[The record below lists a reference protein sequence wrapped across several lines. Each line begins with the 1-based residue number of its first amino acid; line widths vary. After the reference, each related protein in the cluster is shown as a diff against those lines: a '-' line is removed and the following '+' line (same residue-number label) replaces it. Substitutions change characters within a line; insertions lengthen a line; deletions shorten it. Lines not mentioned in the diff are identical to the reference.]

1 MISPFLMVEAKT
13 GESLKV
19 ADRQNVYSA
28 ATAAKLFGLVDR
40 QKDLGEIFAFTVSR
54 SQTQLTSLSRA
65 TILSSMAMLGKY
77 IHTPEILIYL
87 FMPCNSYQFVMQVYK
102 FWTPTHL
109 KRLQSVLDE

>member
-40 QKDLGEIFAFTVSR
+40 QKDLGEILAFTVSR
-54 SQTQLTSLSRA
+54 SQS
-65 TILSSMAMLGKY
+65 
-77 IHTPEILIYL
+77 P
-87 FMPCNSYQFVMQVYK
+87 
-102 FWTPTHL
+102 
-109 KRLQSVLDE
+109 